1 MSILTKEQ
9 AYQFAGFLR
18 GQAGPTG
25 RANLAELRRAA
36 ADPEHDFRDLRIL
49 GSQLADDDRVADAQ
63 RLTAAL
69 FALYAGKF
77 WDKDNRLRLPAFAAD
92 SKRRTFG
99 ASLRRLWGQL
109 GAGQDSL
116 DLRFGAL
123 LDTPREDLT
132 VPLRGLMQRLATA
145 EKPIPVDFARLLLD
159 IVRWNRD
166 EPDRRSPRRDWARDY
181 WQAAP
186 AADETDEPIAQASA
200 APPSI

>member
-1 MSILTKEQ
+1 MSTLTKEQ

-18 GQAGPTG
+18 GQVGPTG

-36 ADPEHDFRDLRIL
+36 ADSEYDFRDLRIL
-49 GSQLADDDRVADAQ
+49 GSQLADDDFVADAQ

-77 WDKDNRLRLPAFAAD
+77 WDKDNRLRLPDFGTE

-99 ASLRRLWGQL
+99 ASLRRLRGQL

-123 LDTPREDLT
+123 LDTPHEDLT

-145 EKPIPVDFARLLLD
+145 EKPIPVDFAQLLLD

-166 EPDRRSPRRDWARDY
+166 QPDRRSPRREWARDY

-186 AADETDEPIAQASA
+186 AAEEVDETAVQA
-200 APPSI
+200 PTTPTSI